1 MARTKKLKLL
11 YAGVILGV
19 VMLMAISISVAGAQ
33 GEGGA
38 PVLPCAFYGNVTI
51 DGKPAPIGTEIRAK
65 MDNKTCGNITVQEEG
80 KYGKA
85 AGEKLVVVGS
95 AADENKII
103 SFYVDGDKAEETA
116 LWTSGGVNRLDLSVK
131 KTGPGVSPSAGA
143 GEGAMPIVVVMGIVV
158 AVVVAVT
165 LILVGLRMRKR

>member
-1 MARTKKLKLL
+1 
-11 YAGVILGV
+11 
-19 VMLMAISISVAGAQ
+19 MAISISVAGAQ

-38 PVLPCAFYGNVTI
+38 PILPCAFYGNVTI
-51 DGKPAPIGTEIRAK
+51 DGKPAPVGTEITAK
-65 MDNKTCGNITVQEEG
+65 IDDRTCGNITVAEVG
-80 KYGKA
+80 KYG
-85 AGEKLVVVGS
+85 GPGGFDPKLVVVGS

-131 KTGPGVSPSAGA
+131 KTRLGVSPGA